1 MDKRRLEKIEN
12 SLKDLEERML
22 AEEDDREMKP
32 AFVGWCA
39 KSSAPTFL
47 LLITNIILFIG
58 FITMVLITVL
68 DYE

>member
-1 MDKRRLEKIEN
+1 M
-12 SLKDLEERML
+12 
-22 AEEDDREMKP
+22 AEEDDREMKK

-47 LLITNIILFIG
+47 LLITNVIFFIG

-68 DYE
+68 